1 MRRKLL
7 VVTVEAGQTDR
18 VIAAARQAGA
28 SGATLIHQARGEG
41 AAGLSRLMAV
51 SLEASRD
58 VVLVVVTESQLD
70 DVTEA
75 IVAAAAVDDT
85 PGTGVFFQLDIEDA
99 VGLSGST
106 VTRADQG
113 IDSDGG
119 PS

>member
-41 AAGLSRLMAV
+41 AAGLS
-51 SLEASRD
+51 
-58 VVLVVVTESQLD
+58 
-70 DVTEA
+70 
-75 IVAAAAVDDT
+75 
-85 PGTGVFFQLDIEDA
+85 
-99 VGLSGST
+99 GST
-106 VTRADQG
+106 VTRTDQG